1 MGVQRSLGERSCESM
16 LLTTGSNEAGTDWVS
31 RIPPSTRARRNA
43 SPPPSSSQPA
53 TPAHNGTASSTAAQ
67 GYLANP
73 GQGVGGQGFA
83 AIQRSAALGIFD
95 PPQDTSLPSGL
106 RIGSDTD
113 AVGEDD
119 DGAFEIPPLPVAE
132 ETSSLRNEGRPP
144 SPVSTGPTIMIN
156 ISRRGPN
163 RNAQVQ
169 RQPVQKTTAK
179 KGKAKVNDGEIV
191 RRGNTLTP
199 Y

>member
-1 MGVQRSLGERSCESM
+1 MVVQRSLGERLCEYAGAKLGRTSE
-16 LLTTGSNEAGTDWVS
+16 LLLIGF

-43 SPPPSSSQPA
+43 SPPPSSSQA
-53 TPAHNGTASSTAAQ
+53 GTPAFNGNEATSSAGAQ

-83 AIQRSAALGIFD
+83 AIQPSAALGIFD

-106 RIGSDTD
+106 RLGSDDD

-156 ISRRGPN
+156 INRRGPN

-191 RRGNTLTP
+191 RD
-199 Y
+199 